1 MNILVS
7 EWIKMRSV
15 RGTWV
20 MAVSTVIVTILVS
33 LVGVTGLVGEGAV
46 VPDDF
51 DPTAAGFK
59 GILVGQLLIAALG
72 SQAITNEYASGQI
85 LSTLS
90 LVPRRRT
97 LLLAKLAVVVMI
109 AVPTGAATV
118 VGAFGASQATLAA
131 AGWPVATLAD
141 PEVLRAVAC
150 AVVYLVLGSVLGLVF
165 GVITRSSSGA
175 LAIIVTV
182 ALLIPALAPGIPGV
196 VGQVAGTY
204 WPTTAGQ
211 ASYTVVST
219 GSLSPL
225 GGLAVLTI
233 ATIWSAAAA
242 SLVFSRRDV

>member
-33 LVGVTGLVGEGAV
+33 LVGITALVGEGAV
-46 VPDDF
+46 VPHDF

-85 LSTLS
+85 ISTLS

-97 LLLAKLAVVVMI
+97 LLLAKVAMVVMVTVPTAVV
-109 AVPTGAATV
+109 TV
-118 VGAFGASQATLAA
+118 VGAFCASQAVLAVT
-131 AGWPVATLAD
+131 GWPAATLAD
-141 PEVLRAVAC
+141 PEVARAVVC
-150 AVVYLVLGSVLGLVF
+150 AVVYLVLGSVLGLAF

-175 LAIIVTV
+175 LAIIVAV
-182 ALLIPALAPGIPGV
+182 ELLIPALAPGIPGV
-196 VGQVAGTY
+196 VGQMAGTY

-233 ATIWSAAAA
+233 ATVWTAAAA